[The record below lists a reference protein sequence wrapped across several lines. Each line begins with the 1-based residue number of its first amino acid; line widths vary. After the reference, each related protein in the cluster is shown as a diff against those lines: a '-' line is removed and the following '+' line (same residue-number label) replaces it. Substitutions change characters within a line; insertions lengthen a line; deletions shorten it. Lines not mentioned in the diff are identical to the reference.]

1 MVINEFKY
9 LTLIFLGLIL
19 FSFTLTA
26 SEKNKVKD
34 DIKVSNEILLIEE
47 FIEKVSKNDVF
58 FDEILIEQL
67 TLNYRKDLTL
77 PVRDIVLSVKGQYE
91 FFLSQHRE
99 DPSVIISLS
108 KLFPYTGTDISV
120 SYENVPSFSS
130 TVSGSQL
137 QFLISQPIAENAF
150 GKATRLKDKIVGIEI
165 DVIRYQIVEAYEDYL
180 ASLIS
185 IYYDWYAA
193 YGKMK
198 ISEISYKENLKLQD
212 NIYEREKQKIALAVD
227 VNKVELLVLGKK
239 EDLIGLTESYNNLI
253 NLVKKAVRCP
263 EEVSLI
269 PSDPDYYQDFDVV
282 FERDYEKFTKESRTY
297 DILDL
302 LENKSSLEVKKNADD
317 LMPSTNLLIGYKID
331 GDKWKIRNEDNLFYA
346 GISVDWPFS
355 DQVEKAEYEVARIEY
370 RKTKL
375 SNQNKYL
382 ELYTNLKNIHLGIN
396 REKELIII
404 ADKKLRLSIDIFK
417 DEAEN
422 YSFGKITLNDY
433 IVAVNRVDQVKFSK
447 ISHILQLK
455 KYLVEWMRL
464 TDNLVDKV
472 ALNPDLEY
480 FN

>member
-1 MVINEFKY
+1 
-9 LTLIFLGLIL
+9 
-19 FSFTLTA
+19 
-26 SEKNKVKD
+26 
-34 DIKVSNEILLIEE
+34 
-47 FIEKVSKNDVF
+47 
-58 FDEILIEQL
+58 
-67 TLNYRKDLTL
+67 
-77 PVRDIVLSVKGQYE
+77 
-91 FFLSQHRE
+91 
-99 DPSVIISLS
+99 
-108 KLFPYTGTDISV
+108 
-120 SYENVPSFSS
+120 
-130 TVSGSQL
+130 
-137 QFLISQPIAENAF
+137 
-150 GKATRLKDKIVGIEI
+150 
-165 DVIRYQIVEAYEDYL
+165 
-180 ASLIS
+180 
-185 IYYDWYAA
+185 
-193 YGKMK
+193 
-198 ISEISYKENLKLQD
+198 
-212 NIYEREKQKIALAVD
+212 
-227 VNKVELLVLGKK
+227 
-239 EDLIGLTESYNNLI
+239 
-253 NLVKKAVRCP
+253 
-263 EEVSLI
+263 
-269 PSDPDYYQDFDVV
+269 
-282 FERDYEKFTKESRTY
+282 
-297 DILDL
+297 
-302 LENKSSLEVKKNADD
+302 
-317 LMPSTNLLIGYKID
+317 MPSTNLLIGYKID